1 MKQKK
6 YVRPRWTKE
15 EIAALKR
22 MHRSRS
28 NAEIAKVLRRKT
40 SSVVFKAHRLGLSKG
55 PKRLRE
61 MGKQNVAKR
70 WRE

>member
-6 YVRPRWTKE
+6 YVRARWTKE
-15 EIAALKR
+15 EVATLKR
-22 MHRSRS
+22 LHRSHS

-61 MGKQNVAKR
+61 MGKENIAIR
-70 WRE
+70 WKK